1 MHRVASLLLLP
12 LLLLF
17 SCIGSGAR
25 ETVTLPAMQQAW
37 GGIRA
42 QAVRTIEAN
51 TTTAP
56 QRMLLI
62 AAADEAMRTG
72 QAVKILAVDWVTIY
86 SAAETD
92 IQRRVDAA
100 EIGNGLAE
108 SLREELRLFTESRAT
123 YTRSSQ

>member
-1 MHRVASLLLLP
+1 MRHAASLLLLP

-37 GGIRA
+37 SGIRA
-42 QAVRTIEAN
+42 QAVRTINADSV
-51 TTTAP
+51 TA
-56 QRMLLI
+56 QQNMLI
-62 AAADEAMRTG
+62 VAAADDAMQTG
-72 QAVKILAVDWVTIY
+72 QVTKILAVDWPTIY
-86 SAAETD
+86 IAAETD
-92 IQRRVDAA
+92 IQRRLDAA

-123 YTRSSQ
+123 YTRSSR